1 MMVFLKI
8 AWRNILRNKYRSL
21 VTITAVAC
29 GLAALIFL
37 RAFVEGA
44 DSQMV
49 ENYTNLVS
57 GHLEIH
63 KKDFQKKMGL
73 ELSMDGAQGII
84 DIVKQGQSI
93 VAVSKRIK
101 EYALVSSAEH
111 SSGVLLLG
119 IDPLQEPKVTYLDKR
134 IRKGRYLSVDADD
147 EIILGK
153 DLAEILNVSLGE
165 KVVIMAQGAD
175 GSLASGAFRLCG
187 ILDTGAED
195 IDKGMALVTLKAAQQ
210 MLVLED
216 RISEVAIRTKSV
228 FKADRVLK
236 ELSNKIDL
244 HKFEVLTWKQISPM
258 TAQWLEFDR
267 AFINAILLI
276 VLLVVAS
283 GIFNTI
289 LMSVLDRIRE
299 FGIMLALGTKR
310 RQVVFMIGLESAI
323 LGFIGILLGGLLGC
337 GASFYFGHRGIDLSK
352 FATALESYYTGSV
365 IYPRLGLGYVFL
377 FSCIILVVSIIVA
390 IYPTFKAVN
399 LKPVEAIHHF

>member
-1 MMVFLKI
+1 MTIFLKI
-8 AWRNILRNKYRSL
+8 AWRNIIRNKYRSL
-21 VTITAVAC
+21 VTIMAVAF

-73 ELSMDGAQGII
+73 ELSMPGREEII
-84 DIVKQGQSI
+84 DIVKQQQSI
-93 VAVSKRIK
+93 ISFSKRIK

-134 IRKGRYLSVDADD
+134 IRKGRYLSVDRDD
-147 EIILGK
+147 EIVLGK
-153 DLAEILNVSLGE
+153 DLAEILNVGLGE

-195 IDKGMALVTLKAAQQ
+195 IDKGMALITLKAAQEL
-210 MLVLED
+210 LVLED
-216 RISEVAIRTKSV
+216 KISEVAIRTKSV
-228 FKADRVLK
+228 FKADEVLK
-236 ELSNKIDL
+236 ELSNKIDVD
-244 HKFEVLTWKQISPM
+244 KFEVLTWKQISPM

-310 RQVVFMIGLESAI
+310 RQVVLMIGFESAI
-323 LGFIGILLGGLLGC
+323 LGFIGILLGGILGSSV
-337 GASFYFGHRGIDLSK
+337 SFYFSHKGIDLSK

-365 IYPRLGLGYVFL
+365 IYPRLGLEYVFL
-377 FSCIILVVSIIVA
+377 FSCIILAVSVIVA
-390 IYPTFKAVN
+390 IYPTLKAVN